1 MQYLPL
7 NSHTEN
13 TCNHSSIWLLAMTC
27 QCFSYLINSCSVEYT
42 HIATQ
47 TNVSQQ
53 LTKDNLGVD
62 KEGDSWQ
69 VSRCLYV
76 DDAGSVC
83 HPYSNI

>member
-1 MQYLPL
+1 MQYLHL
-7 NSHTEN
+7 NSRTEN
-13 TCNHSSIWLLAMTC
+13 TCNHSPIWLLAMTC
-27 QCFSYLINSCSVEYT
+27 QCFCLINSCSVEYT

-53 LTKDNLGVD
+53 LTKDYLG

-76 DDAGSVC
+76 DNAGSVF